1 MPAIYWRYPTDLVGK
16 RHFYF
21 LFSVAII
28 LSGVVTIAFFGLRLG
43 IDFTGGFLL
52 EIETEQPVSIDDVT
66 QRVRASGIEGGTVQS
81 SGAQST
87 FIRGKDVSDAQKQLL
102 FTKVGE
108 IGGNVTEHRFELV
121 GPTIGAELARNASR
135 AVVFASIAI
144 LGYIMW
150 AFRTVPRPASSFRF
164 ASVTIVALVHDVLVV
179 VGAFAIFGKVWG
191 VEIDT
196 LFVTGLLTIIGYSVH
211 DSIVVLDRIRE
222 NLKKFRGAPFA
233 EVANVSLLQT
243 MNRSITTSLTVVFVL
258 IGLLLFGGT
267 NIFWFVVALLIGIV
281 TGTYSSLF
289 IATPLLVWWQEWSVS
304 NADSRSPLIRLLARL

>member
-1 MPAIYWRYPTDLVGK
+1 MDLVGK
-16 RHFYF
+16 RFYYF

-28 LSGVVTIAFFGLRLG
+28 LSGVAATAFFGLRFG

-66 QRVRASGIEGGTVQS
+66 QRARVSGIEGVTVQS
-81 SGAQST
+81 SGKQSV
-87 FIRGKDVSDAQKQLL
+87 FIRGKDVTDAQKQTL
-102 FTKVGE
+102 FAKVGE
-108 IGGNVTEHRFELV
+108 IGGNVTEQRFELV

-164 ASVTIVALVHDVLVV
+164 AVCTIIALVHDVLVV

-196 LFVTGLLTIIGYSVH
+196 LFVTALLTVIGYSVH

-222 NLKKFRGAPFA
+222 NLKKFRGASFA

-258 IGLLLFGGT
+258 VGLLLFGGT

-289 IATPLLVWWQEWSVS
+289 IATPLLVWWQERTIPPVS
-304 NADSRSPLIRLLARL
+304 PPRG